1 MKIVNVVKDSFIEG
15 APFNWGISLFSF
27 GCNLQ
32 CSFCKGYNYET
43 VTNKDNIIGDVI
55 DVLEKEVNP
64 CHDCVIF
71 IGGEP
76 TIWGNGLISALQ
88 WCKEHNKKTKIFS
101 NGFDSDVITEINLLG
116 LCDAWSIDYK
126 GTQNNVGNYI
136 GVDGSHY
143 YQHLTCSLKNIIE
156 HNLPLEIRTTY
167 FDGNYADR
175 TTIRNEINA
184 LENYMKEQGFNN
196 YYRYFE
202 QEDFRKKNKTM
213 EVARCQQGA
222 A

>member
-1 MKIVNVVKDSFIEG
+1 MQIVSVVKDSFIES

-43 VTNKDNIIGDVI
+43 VTNKENIIGDVI
-55 DVLEKEVNP
+55 TVLEDNVKP

-76 TIWGNGLISALQ
+76 TIWGNDLIEALK

-101 NGFDSDVITEINLLG
+101 NGFNYEVVKEINDLN

-126 GTQNNVGNYI
+126 GLKDKVGNYV
-136 GVDGSHY
+136 GVNGAKY
-143 YQHLTCSLKNIIE
+143 YENMMNSVYDIIRR
-156 HNLPLEIRTTY
+156 NLPLEIRTTY
-167 FDGNYADR
+167 FSGNARDR
-175 TTIRNEINA
+175 ENIRSNIK
-184 LENYMKEQGFNN
+184 LIEQHMSGLGYTA
-196 YYRYFE
+196 YYKYFE
-202 QEDFRKKNKTM
+202 QEDFRNSL
-213 EVARCQQGA
+213 
-222 A
+222 

>member
-1 MKIVNVVKDSFIEG
+1 MQIVSVVKDSFIES
-15 APFNWGISLFSF
+15 APFNWGVSLFSF

-43 VTNKDNIIGDVI
+43 IMDKNNIIGDVFSI
-55 DVLEKEVNP
+55 LEEYVKP

-76 TIWGNGLISALQ
+76 TIWGDTLIEALK
-88 WCKEHNKKTKIFS
+88 WCKDQGKKTKIFS
-101 NGFDSDVITEINLLG
+101 NGLDDHIIKKINEQN

-126 GTQNNVGNYI
+126 GLKDNVGNYI
-136 GVDGSHY
+136 GVDGELYHQKVMNSI
-143 YQHLTCSLKNIIE
+143 NDIIQ

-167 FDGNYADR
+167 FEGNEKDR
-175 TTIRNEINA
+175 EEIRKDIKGIED
-184 LENYMKEQGFNN
+184 YMKSNGFTK

-202 QEDFRKKNKTM
+202 QEDFRKK
-213 EVARCQQGA
+213 VQ
-222 A
+222 